1 MRDPFVRPET
11 VRLELSDGD
20 WVLVKRRLS
29 IGEIREAQALGLQF
43 DDRLER
49 WILDPKRTGV
59 IDVVAYLV
67 DWSFPLPIAH
77 APRLEV
83 LAAVEALG
91 LEEFLD
97 VQRAVVAHE
106 RAEEAR
112 RTAEKKTP
120 RGAAASSPT
129 SPSPGA
135 AAGPLTTSAPSTPTN
150 TPSSATN

>member
-1 MRDPFVRPET
+1 VRDPFVRPET

-20 WVLVKRRLS
+20 WLIVKRRLS

-43 DDRLER
+43 DDKLER
-49 WILDPKRTGV
+49 WILDPKRTGL
-59 IDVVAYLV
+59 IDVAAYLI
-67 DWSFPLPIAH
+67 DWSFPVPIQH
-77 APRLEV
+77 TPRLEV
-83 LAAVEALG
+83 LAAIES
-91 LEEFLD
+91 LELETYLE
-97 VQRAVVAHE
+97 VQRAIVAHE
-106 RAEEAR
+106 QGEEAR

-150 TPSSATN
+150 TPSSVTN